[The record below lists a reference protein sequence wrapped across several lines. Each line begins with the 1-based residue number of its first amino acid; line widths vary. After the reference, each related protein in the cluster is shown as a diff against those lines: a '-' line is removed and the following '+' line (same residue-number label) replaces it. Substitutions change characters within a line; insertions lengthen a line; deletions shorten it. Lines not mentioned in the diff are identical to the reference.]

1 MEQSGSR
8 VLRAYAK
15 INLFLDVL
23 RKREDGYHEII
34 SLFQNISL
42 YDRLIITKI
51 ENGLEITSNVN
62 IPGNI
67 LYKVWDI
74 FVKKVLTPNCGFK
87 VEIEKNIPIEAG
99 LGGGSS
105 DAAAFLKFLGD
116 EFNIPMRNLL
126 SIASE
131 IGSDVPFFLEGG
143 TAVIR
148 GRGEIIEK
156 LFPIKGYNVKILT
169 FNKGI
174 STKNAYE
181 MLKPTLFGKAKCN
194 VYKLYE
200 AYRLRDIK
208 NIQDCTYNIFE
219 KVIFPIRPDI
229 VSGIKKLKN
238 GSIVASMTGSGSA
251 VYGVTL
257 DEADYEFVPRGVEY
271 EEIRL

>member
-51 ENGLEITSNVN
+51 ERGIEITSNVN
-62 IPGNI
+62 LPENI
-67 LYKVWDI
+67 LYKVWDV
-74 FVKKVLTPNCGFK
+74 FVKKVKTPNCGFK

-105 DAAAFLKFLGD
+105 DAAAFLKFLSD
-116 EFNIPMRNLL
+116 EFNIPKKNLL
-126 SIASE
+126 LLAAE

-143 TAVIR
+143 TALVK
-148 GRGEIIEK
+148 GKGQIIEK
-156 LFPIKGYNVKILT
+156 LLPIKGYNVKILT

-174 STKNAYE
+174 STKSAYE
-181 MLKPTLFGKAKCN
+181 MLKPSLFGKAKCN

-200 AYRLRDIK
+200 AYHLRDIK
-208 NIQDCTYNIFE
+208 NIQNCTYNIFE
-219 KVIFPIRPDI
+219 KVILPIRSVI
-229 VSGIKKLKN
+229 VSGIKKLKKEC
-238 GSIVASMTGSGSA
+238 IVASMTGSGSA
-251 VYGVTL
+251 VYGITL
-257 DEADYEFVPRGVEY
+257 DDADYEFVSRGVEY